1 MFFARAVLLLVVTAG
16 PALASDDARA
26 QTGELRR
33 DRAVA
38 AFGSEGGQTAAVAP
52 SDPRAQALYE
62 FMMAR
67 RLEASGDAAGA
78 LVALE
83 RARKL
88 DPQSGEI
95 SAEIAGFYFRSNRPN
110 EAVAAAE
117 QALKLDKDNVEAHN
131 ILGTVYSAW
140 SEGGAPPPAGQTTS
154 STRAAAIE
162 HLTAIFNT
170 PLMATNPNLQ
180 MTLGRLQLRAG
191 KADLAVPILEKVAQQ
206 APWAAEPLLLLYE
219 AQVSQGKIVEAEQ
232 SLIQAAEVNPRYFP
246 QLAQFYERV
255 GKWPEAASAYEA
267 AIEGSQKPS
276 RDLQIRYA
284 AALINS
290 EGGGE
295 KARAILQEILKASPN
310 DTRVLY
316 MLSSAERSAG
326 DERAAEATARKII
339 ATDPTN
345 IAGLRALVAVL
356 FDRFDYKQVVD
367 VTRPLLMD
375 PSRAKGREFEG
386 AAVLVQL
393 GIAQQQLA
401 QWDAS
406 IAAFSAAKV
415 LTPNDP
421 EVDAYLVQANLTA
434 RRFDRAEAVARESL
448 TRDPDQPRMVR
459 LRAQAL
465 FKGGKAAEANK
476 LLEDGVAKEP
486 ESREYLVGLADLYA
500 DQKRTDDAIRL
511 LERARKSFGDDDA
524 LTMRMANVYE
534 AGGRLA
540 DAEKELRRLMSED
553 PLNAE
558 AMNSLSYMLADKGLR
573 LPEAVD
579 LAQRA
584 VKIEPG
590 NPSYLD
596 TLGWA
601 LFKQGRADEA
611 AEPLSKAAAVLTAN
625 SVIQDHLGDVLEKR
639 GRHAEAVAAWQ
650 RALAGDGAQVD
661 RALIEKKIKAAKAK
675 AK

>member
-1 MFFARAVLLLVVTAG
+1 MFFARAVLVLVVTAG
-16 PALASDDARA
+16 PA
-26 QTGELRR
+26 
-33 DRAVA
+33 
-38 AFGSEGGQTAAVAP
+38 FGQTATVPPAVPAT
-52 SDPRAQALYE
+52 DPKAQALYE

-67 RLEASGDAAGA
+67 RLEAAGDAAGA
-78 LVALE
+78 LAALE

-95 SAEIAGFYFRSNRPN
+95 SAEIAGNYFRQNRAT

-131 ILGTVYSAW
+131 ILGTVYSTW
-140 SEGGAPPPAGQTTS
+140 TEGGAPPPPGQTTV
-154 STRAAAIE
+154 STRTVAIE

-191 KADLAVPILEKVAQQ
+191 KPDLAVPILEKVAQQ

-219 AQVSQGKIVEAEQ
+219 AQIAQGKFPEAEQ
-232 SLIQAAEVNPRYFP
+232 SLIQAADVNPRYFP
-246 QLAQFYERV
+246 QLGQFYERA
-255 GKWPEAASAYEA
+255 GKWPDAASAYEQ
-267 AIEGSQKPS
+267 AIASSPKPS
-276 RDLQIRYA
+276 RDLQLRYA
-284 AALINS
+284 AALINM
-290 EGGGE
+290 EGGGA
-295 KARAILQEILKASPN
+295 KARRVLQELLTASPN

-326 DERAAEATARKII
+326 DDQAAEATARKII
-339 ATDPTN
+339 ATDPTSV
-345 IAGLRALVAVL
+345 AGLRALVAVL
-356 FDRFDYKQVVD
+356 FDRFDYQQIVD
-367 VTRPLLMD
+367 VVTPLAKD

-406 IAAFSAAKV
+406 IAAFTAAKT
-415 LTPNDP
+415 LTPDDP

-434 RRFDRAEAVARESL
+434 RRFDRAEAVAREAL
-448 TRDPDQPRMVR
+448 ARDPDQPRMVR

-465 FKGGKAAEANK
+465 LKGGKAADANR
-476 LLEDGVAKEP
+476 LLEDAVAKQP
-486 ESREYLVGLADLYA
+486 GSREFLVGLADLYA

-511 LERARKSFGDDDA
+511 LEQARKAFGDDDA
-524 LTMRMANVYE
+524 LTMRVANAYE

-540 DAEKELRRLMSED
+540 DAEKELRKLMTED

-590 NPSYLD
+590 NPAFLD

-601 LFKQGRADEA
+601 LFKQGRTEEA
-611 AEPLSKAAAVLTAN
+611 ADPLSKAAAVLTGN
-625 SVIQDHLGDVLEKR
+625 SVIQDHHGDVLEKR
-639 GRHAEAVAAWQ
+639 GRHAEAVVAWQ
-650 RALAGDGAQVD
+650 RALAGDGEQID
-661 RALIEKKIKAAKAK
+661 RAAIDKKIKAAKK
-675 AK
+675 K